1 MLHKINPTYSK
12 KLKWNLFFF
21 SNKVEPNGNDGK
33 KAILDPEVSNAE
45 QYKEQKRKSKI
56 KKLEKAQKKCSREIR
71 KLEEK
76 EMSLDDLDDED
87 STYLKVCN
95 LQNAWAGGGTVFILG

>member
-1 MLHKINPTYSK
+1 MLHKITHIKIVIFKFMES
-12 KLKWNLFFF
+12 FF
-21 SNKVEPNGNDGK
+21 SNKVQPKVNDEEKPN
-33 KAILDPEVSNAE
+33 LDPEVSNAE

-95 LQNAWAGGGTVFILG
+95 TIIYTYLKCK

>member
-1 MLHKINPTYSK
+1 MHSSFPVPTYWK
-12 KLKWNLFFF
+12 KLNLWIFFC
-21 SNKVEPNGNDGK
+21 SNKVETNEKDEK
-33 KAILDPEVSNAE
+33 KPILDPDVSNAE
-45 QYKEQKRKSKI
+45 QYKEQKRKSQI
-56 KKLEKAQKKCSREIR
+56 KKLEKAQKKCARLIK

-95 LQNAWAGGGTVFILG
+95 LQNAGAAVESF